1 MNKKKYVKPRTTK
14 VVMPMQR
21 MLLTSP
27 GGYNMKRIDILDDEI
42 GEEYVW

>member
-1 MNKKKYVKPRTTK
+1 MNKKKYVKPRTTM

-27 GGYNMKRIDILDDEI
+27 GNYNTKSIDILDDAI
-42 GEEYVW
+42 GKEFVW